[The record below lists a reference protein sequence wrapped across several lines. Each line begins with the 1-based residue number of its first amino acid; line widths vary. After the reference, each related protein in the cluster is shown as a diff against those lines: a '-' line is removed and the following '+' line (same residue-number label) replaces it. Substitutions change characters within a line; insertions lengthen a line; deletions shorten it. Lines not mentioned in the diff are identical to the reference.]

1 MIMIMNM
8 TITIMNTSTNMKISL
23 IRAAMGSLL
32 LGGFLHSSFA
42 QNTEQDSAQD
52 FVQDLGSSV
61 VQAESPTHA
70 ILDDLRED
78 DDLKGDKLEREIS
91 TTIAET
97 IKNEPDVAIRS
108 MGPAAARPVIKG
120 LSGSHV
126 ELTEDGAFCGD
137 MSATSPDHA
146 VASEV
151 LTAHRLRVLRDPHIL
166 AHSFSAAGGVV
177 QVERR
182 DIPFDD
188 SIFHGYVSWFGETEQ
203 PGYATA
209 IGATSSIMGF
219 SLKGELSG
227 RNMRDMETPDGTL
240 KNTEIKNNSGAM
252 GAAYS
257 LGRFKLGASYR
268 WFDSDYGIPGGFI
281 GGHPNGVDID
291 LWKRDLTLRGL
302 YVPAN
307 DARDTLDVT
316 LRVNR
321 YHHKEFEGK
330 KGAVGAEFAV
340 NQENL
345 RLEKLLASLG
355 PLFGIRLGAELDSR
369 SVKMGGYV
377 FTPPTQSYAGSA
389 FAVASTSGWRGL
401 EITVAARLGGAIFR
415 PHESVV
421 ADKGTI
427 ENRNFALWAFDVEF
441 SQRVG
446 VGKFLTLDV
455 FRTTRAPTIEELY
468 NQGPHLA
475 AYTYERGNHKL
486 DAESGY
492 GSELEYRSYGD
503 LFTWRATAYATYFL
517 NYLAPRA
524 TGDTNW
530 SQLLPIYQVSGDEAF
545 LFGGSASVETV
556 AERGIHATASAS
568 YVRGIYRNGN
578 DSKNKWSDMS
588 QIPPLK
594 FHGELAYLWEHVRTG
609 AHTDMALAQHK
620 VDKYEE
626 RTPGYITFGAS
637 LEFRWELELAHYSL
651 VLRGD
656 NLLDADVRNHLSR
669 LKSVMP
675 EKGRNFSALAK
686 IEW

>member
-1 MIMIMNM
+1 MMMTMIMTT
-8 TITIMNTSTNMKISL
+8 TITSTNMKISL
-23 IRAAMGSLL
+23 FRAAMGSLL
-32 LGGFLHSSFA
+32 LGGFLHFSFA
-42 QNTEQDSAQD
+42 QE

-61 VQAESPTHA
+61 VQAEKPSQA
-70 ILDDLRED
+70 ILEGLRED
-78 DDLKGDKLEREIS
+78 DDLKDKKLYRAIS

-108 MGPAAARPVIKG
+108 MGPTAARPVIKG

-151 LTAHRLRVLRDPHIL
+151 LTAHRLRVLRGPHIL
-166 AHSFSAAGGVV
+166 LHSFSAAGGVV
-177 QVERR
+177 QVERN
-182 DIPFDD
+182 DIPFGD
-188 SIFHGYVSWFGETEQ
+188 SLFHGYVTEYSESAQ

-209 IGATSSIMGF
+209 VGANASVKGL
-219 SLKGELSG
+219 SLKGELLA
-227 RNMRDMETPDGTL
+227 RRMDDMKTPDGTL
-240 KNTEIKNNSGAM
+240 KNTDIENGSGAV
-252 GAAYS
+252 GASYA
-257 LGRFKLGASYR
+257 LGRFRFGTSYR
-268 WFDSDYGIPGGFI
+268 WFNSDYGIPGGFI
-281 GGHPNGVDID
+281 GGHPNGVDIEM
-291 LWKRDLTLRGL
+291 WKRDLTLRGIYL
-302 YVPAN
+302 PAN
-307 DARDTLDVT
+307 DVRDTLDVT
-316 LRVNR
+316 LRINR

-355 PLFGIRLGAELDSR
+355 PLFGIRLGAELER
-369 SVKMGGYV
+369 RWIEMGGYV
-377 FTPPTQSYAGSA
+377 FTPPTRSYAGSA
-389 FAVASTSGWRGL
+389 FAVASMSGWRGL

-421 ADKGTI
+421 ADKDAI
-427 ENRNFALWAFDVEF
+427 EDRNFALWAFDAEF

-446 VGKFLTLDV
+446 VGKFLTLNL

-492 GSELEYRSYGD
+492 GTELEYRSYGD
-503 LFTWRATAYATYFL
+503 LFTWRATAHATYFL

-530 SQLLPIYQVSGDEAF
+530 SQLLPIYQVQGDKA
-545 LFGGSASVETV
+545 LLYGASTSIETA
-556 AERGIHATASAS
+556 AEQGFRAATSAS
-568 YVRGIYRNGN
+568 YVRGMYR
-578 DSKNKWSDMS
+578 STHWSDMP
-588 QIPPLK
+588 QIPPFK

-626 RTPGYITFGAS
+626 RTPGYITFGLS
-637 LEFRWELELAHYSL
+637 TEIRWELALARYSL
-651 VLRGD
+651 VFRAD
-656 NLLDADVRNHLSR
+656 NLFDADIRNHLSR

>member
-1 MIMIMNM
+1 
-8 TITIMNTSTNMKISL
+8 MKISL
-23 IRAAMGSLL
+23 FRAAMGSLL
-32 LGGFLHSSFA
+32 LGGFLHFSFA
-42 QNTEQDSAQD
+42 QE

-61 VQAESPTHA
+61 VQAEKPSQA
-70 ILDDLRED
+70 ILEGLRED
-78 DDLKGDKLEREIS
+78 DDLKDKKLHRAIS

-151 LTAHRLRVLRDPHIL
+151 LTAHRLRVLRGPHIL
-166 AHSFSAAGGVV
+166 LHSFSAAGGVV
-177 QVERR
+177 QVERN
-182 DIPFDD
+182 DIPFGD
-188 SIFHGYVSWFGETEQ
+188 SLFHGYITDYIESAQ

-209 IGATSSIMGF
+209 VGANTSVMGL
-219 SLKGELSG
+219 SLKGELSARRMG
-227 RNMRDMETPDGTL
+227 DMETPNGTL
-240 KNTEIKNNSGAM
+240 KNTDIENGSGAV
-252 GAAYS
+252 GASYA
-257 LGRFKLGASYR
+257 LGRFRFGTSYR
-268 WFDSDYGIPGGFI
+268 WFNSDYGIPGGFI
-281 GGHPNGVDID
+281 GGHPNGVDIEM
-291 LWKRDLTLRGL
+291 WKRDLTLRGL
-302 YVPAN
+302 YLPAS
-307 DARDTLDVT
+307 ASSDTLDIT
-316 LRVNR
+316 LRINQ
-321 YHHKEFEGK
+321 YHHKEFEG

-345 RLEKLLASLG
+345 RLEKFIANLG
-355 PLFGIRLGAELDSR
+355 PLFGLRIGTEAEMR

-377 FTPPTQSYAGSA
+377 FTPPTQSYAASV
-389 FAVASTSGWRGL
+389 FAMASTDGWHGL
-401 EITVAARLGGAIFR
+401 EISLSARLGGSHFT
-415 PHESVV
+415 PSESVV
-421 ADKGTI
+421 ADKNSI
-427 ENRNFALWAFDVEF
+427 EDRDFALWAFDMEF

-503 LFTWRATAYATYFL
+503 LFTWRAAAHATYFL

-530 SQLLPIYQVSGDEAF
+530 SQLLPIYEVRGDEA
-545 LFGGSASVETV
+545 LLYGASASVETA
-556 AERGIHATASAS
+556 AEQGFRTAASAS
-568 YVRGIYRNGN
+568 YVRGQYRNGN
-578 DSKNKWSDMS
+578 DAKNKWSDMP

-594 FHGELAYLWEHVRTG
+594 FHGEFAYLWEHVRPSIY
-609 AHTDMALAQHK
+609 TDFALAQHK
-620 VDKYEE
+620 VDRYEE
-626 RTPGYITFGAS
+626 RTPGYITFGAL
-637 LEFRWELELAHYSL
+637 LEFRWSLALARYSL
-651 VLRGD
+651 VLRAD
-656 NLLDADVRNHLSR
+656 NLFDADVRNHLSR

>member
-1 MIMIMNM
+1 
-8 TITIMNTSTNMKISL
+8 MKISL
-23 IRAAMGSLL
+23 FRAAMGSLL
-32 LGGFLHSSFA
+32 LGGFLHFSFA
-42 QNTEQDSAQD
+42 QE

-61 VQAESPTHA
+61 IQAEKPSQA
-70 ILDDLRED
+70 ILEGLRED
-78 DDLKGDKLEREIS
+78 DDLKDEKLYRAIS

-151 LTAHRLRVLRDPHIL
+151 LTAHRLRVSRGPHIL
-166 AHSFSAAGGVV
+166 LHSFSAAGGVV
-177 QVERR
+177 QVERN
-182 DIPFDD
+182 DIPFGD
-188 SIFHGYVSWFGETEQ
+188 SLFHGYVTGYSESAQ

-209 IGATSSIMGF
+209 VGANTSVTGL
-219 SLKGELSG
+219 SLKGELSTRRMG
-227 RNMRDMETPDGTL
+227 DMKTPNGTL
-240 KNTEIKNNSGAM
+240 KNTDIENGSGAV
-252 GAAYS
+252 GAAYT
-257 LGRFKLGASYR
+257 LGRFRFGTSYR
-268 WFDSDYGIPGGFI
+268 WFNSDYGIPGGFI
-281 GGHPNGVDID
+281 GGHPNGVDIEM
-291 LWKRDLTLRGL
+291 WKRDLTLRGL
-302 YVPAN
+302 YLPAS
-307 DARDTLDVT
+307 ASSDTLDIT
-316 LRVNR
+316 LRINQ
-321 YHHKEFEGK
+321 YHHKEFEG

-345 RLEKLLASLG
+345 RLEKFIANLG
-355 PLFGIRLGAELDSR
+355 PLFGLRIGTEAEMR

-377 FTPPTQSYAGSA
+377 FTPPTQSYAASV
-389 FAVASTSGWRGL
+389 FAMASTDGWHGL
-401 EITVAARLGGAIFR
+401 EISLSARLGGAIFK
-415 PHESVV
+415 PSESVV
-421 ADKGTI
+421 ADKNSI
-427 ENRNFALWAFDVEF
+427 EDRSFALWAFDVEL
-441 SQRVG
+441 SQRIG
-446 VGKFLTLDV
+446 IGKFLTLNL

-503 LFTWRATAYATYFL
+503 LFTWRTTAHATYFL

-530 SQLLPIYQVSGDEAF
+530 SQLLPIYQVQGDKA
-545 LFGGSASVETV
+545 LLYGASASIETAAKKGFRAV
-556 AERGIHATASAS
+556 TSAS
-568 YVRGIYRNGN
+568 YVRGVYR
-578 DSKNKWSDMS
+578 DSHWSDMP

-609 AHTDMALAQHK
+609 THTDITLAQHK

-626 RTPGYITFGAS
+626 RTPGYITFGF
-637 LEFRWELELAHYSL
+637 LTEIHWNLELAHYSL
-651 VLRGD
+651 VFRAD

>member
-1 MIMIMNM
+1 M
-8 TITIMNTSTNMKISL
+8 
-23 IRAAMGSLL
+23 
-32 LGGFLHSSFA
+32 
-42 QNTEQDSAQD
+42 QTE
-52 FVQDLGSSV
+52 G
-61 VQAESPTHA
+61 PTHA
-70 ILDDLRED
+70 ILDGLRED
-78 DDLKGDKLEREIS
+78 DDLKKDALERKLS

-126 ELTEDGAFCGD
+126 EITEDGAFCGD

-151 LTAHRLRVLRDPHIL
+151 LTAHRLRVLRGPHIL

-188 SIFHGYVSWFGETEQ
+188 TLFHGYVAGYSESAQ
-203 PGYATA
+203 SGYATA
-209 IGATSSIMGF
+209 VGANASVAGV

-227 RNMRDMETPDGTL
+227 RRMGDMETPDGTL
-240 KNTEIKNNSGAM
+240 KNTDIENGSGAV
-252 GAAYS
+252 GAAYA
-257 LGRFKLGASYR
+257 LGRFRFGASYR
-268 WFDSDYGIPGGFI
+268 WFNSDYGIPGGFI
-281 GGHPNGVDID
+281 GGHPNGVDIEM
-291 LWKRDLTLRGL
+291 WKRDLTLRGL
-302 YVPAN
+302 YLPAN
-307 DARDTLDVT
+307 SSIDTLSLT
-316 LRVNR
+316 FRSNQ
-321 YHHKEFEGK
+321 YHHKEYEGS
-330 KGAVGAEFAV
+330 AVGAEFAV
-340 NQENL
+340 NQRIL
-345 RLEKLLASLG
+345 LIEKTMANLG
-355 PLFGIRLGAELDSR
+355 PLFGLKLGAELETR
-369 SVKMGGYV
+369 WIEMGGYV
-377 FTPPTQSYAGSA
+377 FTPPTQSYGAA
-389 FAVASTSGWRGL
+389 TFASVTTSGWRGL
-401 EITVAARLGGAIFR
+401 EITAAARMGGAFFR

-421 ADKGTI
+421 ADMEAI
-427 ENRNFALWAFDVEF
+427 EDRNFALWAFDVEF

-492 GSELEYRSYGD
+492 GGELEYRAYGEY
-503 LFTWRATAYATYFL
+503 LNVRTSAYGTWFQ
-517 NYLAPRA
+517 NHLAPRA

-530 SQLLPIYQVSGDEAF
+530 SQLLPIYEVRGDEA
-545 LFGGSASVETV
+545 LLYGASASVETV
-556 AERGIHATASAS
+556 AEQGFRAATSAS
-568 YVRGIYRNGN
+568 YVRGMYRNTH
-578 DSKNKWSDMS
+578 WSDMP
-588 QIPPLK
+588 QIPPFK
-594 FHGELAYLWEHVRTG
+594 FHGELGYLWEHVRTG
-609 AHTDMALAQHK
+609 AHTDFALAQHK

-637 LEFRWELELAHYSL
+637 LEFYWELALAHYSL
-651 VLRGD
+651 VFRTD
-656 NLLDADVRNHLSR
+656 NIFDADVRNHLSR

>member
-1 MIMIMNM
+1 MMTMIMTT
-8 TITIMNTSTNMKISL
+8 TITSTNMKISL
-23 IRAAMGSLL
+23 FRAAMGSLL
-32 LGGFLHSSFA
+32 LGGFLHFSFA
-42 QNTEQDSAQD
+42 QE

-61 VQAESPTHA
+61 IQAEKPSQA
-70 ILDDLRED
+70 MLEGLRED
-78 DDLKGDKLEREIS
+78 DDLKDEKLYRAIS

-151 LTAHRLRVLRDPHIL
+151 LTAHRLRVLQGPHIL
-166 AHSFSAAGGVV
+166 LHSFSAAGGVV
-177 QVERR
+177 QVERN
-182 DIPFDD
+182 DIPFGD
-188 SIFHGYVSWFGETEQ
+188 SLFHGYVTGYSERAQ

-209 IGATSSIMGF
+209 VGVNTQVAGA
-219 SLKGELSG
+219 SLKGELSARRMG
-227 RNMRDMETPDGTL
+227 DMETPDGAL
-240 KNTEIKNNSGAM
+240 KNTDIENGSGAV
-252 GAAYS
+252 GAAYA
-257 LGRFKLGASYR
+257 LGRFRFGASYR
-268 WFDSDYGIPGGFI
+268 WFNSDYGIPGGFI
-281 GGHPNGVDID
+281 GGHPNGVDIE
-291 LWKRDLTLRGL
+291 LWKRDLTLRGIYL
-302 YVPAN
+302 PAN
-307 DARDTLDVT
+307 DVRDTLDVV
-316 LRVNR
+316 LRINR

-355 PLFGIRLGAELDSR
+355 PLFGIRLGAELER
-369 SVKMGGYV
+369 RWIEMGGYV
-377 FTPPTQSYAGSA
+377 FTPPTRSYAGSA
-389 FAVASTSGWRGL
+389 FAVASMSGWRGL

-421 ADKGTI
+421 ADKDAI
-427 ENRNFALWAFDVEF
+427 EDRNFALWAFDAEF

-446 VGKFLTLDV
+446 VGKFLTLDL

-503 LFTWRATAYATYFL
+503 LFTWRATAHATYFL

-530 SQLLPIYQVSGDEAF
+530 SQLLPLYQVSGDEAF
-545 LFGGSASVETV
+545 LFGGSASVETI

-568 YVRGIYRNGN
+568 YVRGMYRNAN
-578 DSKNKWSDMS
+578 SSSRSESKNKWSDMP

-609 AHTDMALAQHK
+609 AHIDMALAQHK

-626 RTPGYITFGAS
+626 RTPGYITFGLSA
-637 LEFRWELELAHYSL
+637 EIRWELALARYSL
-651 VLRGD
+651 VFRAD
-656 NLLDADVRNHLSR
+656 NLFDADIRNHLSR

>member
-1 MIMIMNM
+1 
-8 TITIMNTSTNMKISL
+8 MKISL

-42 QNTEQDSAQD
+42 QNTEQNSAQD

-61 VQAESPTHA
+61 VQAESPAHA
-70 ILDDLRED
+70 ILEGLRED
-78 DDLKGDKLEREIS
+78 DDLKGDKLERAIS

-151 LTAHRLRVLRDPHIL
+151 LTAHRLRVLRGPHIL
-166 AHSFSAAGGVV
+166 AHSFSAAGGVI
-177 QVERR
+177 QVERK

-188 SIFHGYVSWFGETEQ
+188 SFSDGAPFHGYVTGYSESAQ

-209 IGATSSIMGF
+209 VGVNTQIAGA
-219 SLKGELSG
+219 SLKGELSARHMG
-227 RNMRDMETPDGTL
+227 DMETPDGTL
-240 KNTEIKNNSGAM
+240 ENTNIQNGSGAV
-252 GAAYS
+252 GAAYA
-257 LGRFKLGASYR
+257 LGRFRFGASYR
-268 WFDSDYGIPGGFI
+268 WFNSDYGIPGGFI
-281 GGHPNGVDID
+281 GGHPNGVDIE

-307 DARDTLDVT
+307 DTRDTLDVT
-316 LRVNR
+316 LRINR

-355 PLFGIRLGAELDSR
+355 PLFGIRLGAELER
-369 SVKMGGYV
+369 RWIEMGGYV
-377 FTPPTQSYAGSA
+377 FTPPTQSYAASA

-401 EITVAARLGGAIFR
+401 EITAAARMGGAFFR

-421 ADKGTI
+421 ADKEAI
-427 ENRNFALWAFDVEF
+427 EDRNFALWAFDVEF

-492 GSELEYRSYGD
+492 GGELEYRTYGEY
-503 LFTWRATAYATYFL
+503 LNVRASAYGTWFQ
-517 NYLAPRA
+517 NHLAPRA

-530 SQLLPIYQVSGDEAF
+530 SQLLPIYKVRGDEA
-545 LFGGSASVETV
+545 LLYGASASVETA
-556 AERGIHATASAS
+556 AEQGFRAATSAS
-568 YVRGIYRNGN
+568 YVRGFYRNTH
-578 DSKNKWSDMS
+578 WSDMP
-588 QIPPLK
+588 QIPPFK
-594 FHGELAYLWEHVRTG
+594 FHGELGYLWEHIRTG
-609 AHTDMALAQHK
+609 AHTDFALAQHK

-626 RTPGYITFGAS
+626 RTPGYITFGLS
-637 LEFRWELELAHYSL
+637 LEFRWELALARYTL
-651 VLRGD
+651 VFRAD
-656 NLLDADVRNHLSR
+656 NIFDADVRNHLSR

>member
-1 MIMIMNM
+1 
-8 TITIMNTSTNMKISL
+8 
-23 IRAAMGSLL
+23 MGSLL

-42 QNTEQDSAQD
+42 QIAGPDSAQD

-61 VQAESPTHA
+61 VQAESPAHA
-70 ILDDLRED
+70 ILEGLRED
-78 DDLKGDKLEREIS
+78 DDLKGDKLERAIS

-151 LTAHRLRVLRDPHIL
+151 LTAHRLRVLRGPHIL

-177 QVERR
+177 QVERN
-182 DIPFDD
+182 DIPFGDTL
-188 SIFHGYVSWFGETEQ
+188 FHGYVTGYSESAQ
-203 PGYATA
+203 SGYATA
-209 IGATSSIMGF
+209 VGVNTQVTGA
-219 SLKGELSG
+219 SLKGELSARRMG
-227 RNMRDMETPDGTL
+227 DMETPDGTL
-240 KNTEIKNNSGAM
+240 KNTDIENGSGAV
-252 GAAYS
+252 GAAHA
-257 LGRFKLGASYR
+257 LGRFRFGASYR
-268 WFDSDYGIPGGFI
+268 WFNSDYGIPGGFI
-281 GGHPNGVDID
+281 GGHPNGVDIEM
-291 LWKRDLTLRGL
+291 WKRDLTLRGL

-316 LRVNR
+316 LRINR

-355 PLFGIRLGAELDSR
+355 PLFGIRLGTELER
-369 SVKMGGYV
+369 RWIEMGGYV

-389 FAVASTSGWRGL
+389 FAVASASGWRGL
-401 EITVAARLGGAIFR
+401 EITVALRLGGAIFR

-427 ENRNFALWAFDVEF
+427 EDRNFALWAFDVEF

-446 VGKFLTLDV
+446 VGKFLTLDL

-503 LFTWRATAYATYFL
+503 LFNWRAAAHATYFL

-545 LFGGSASVETV
+545 LFGGSVSVETA

-568 YVRGIYRNGN
+568 YVRGMYRNGN
-578 DSKNKWSDMS
+578 DAKNKWSDMP

-594 FHGELAYLWEHVRTG
+594 FHGEFAYLWEHVRPSIY
-609 AHTDMALAQHK
+609 TDFALAQHK

-626 RTPGYITFGAS
+626 RTPGYITFGLSA
-637 LEFRWELELAHYSL
+637 EIRWELALAHYSL
-651 VLRGD
+651 VFRAD

>member
-1 MIMIMNM
+1 
-8 TITIMNTSTNMKISL
+8 MKISL
-23 IRAAMGSLL
+23 IRAARGSLL
-32 LGGFLHSSFA
+32 LGGFLHLSFA
-42 QNTEQDSAQD
+42 QE
-52 FVQDLGSSV
+52 FVQDLGSSTIEAEQSK
-61 VQAESPTHA
+61 QALLEG
-70 ILDDLRED
+70 LRED
-78 DDLKGDKLEREIS
+78 DDLKDEKLYRTLS

-120 LSGSHV
+120 LSGNHV
-126 ELTEDGAFCGD
+126 EVTEDGSFSGD

-151 LTAHRLRVLRDPHIL
+151 LTAHRLRVLRGPHIL

-182 DIPFDD
+182 DIPFGDTL
-188 SIFHGYVSWFGETEQ
+188 FHGYVTGYSESAQ

-209 IGATSSIMGF
+209 VGVSTQVAGA

-227 RNMRDMETPDGTL
+227 RRMGDMETPDGTL
-240 KNTEIKNNSGAM
+240 KNTDIENGSGAV
-252 GAAYS
+252 GAAYA
-257 LGRFKLGASYR
+257 LGRFRFGASYR

-291 LWKRDLTLRGL
+291 LWKRDLTLRGMYL
-302 YVPAN
+302 PMN
-307 DARDTLDVT
+307 NSIDTLDVT
-316 LRVNR
+316 IRINQ

-355 PLFGIRLGAELDSR
+355 PLFGIRLGAELDCR
-369 SVKMGGYV
+369 RIKMGGYV

-427 ENRNFALWAFDVEF
+427 ENRNFGLWAFDAEF

-503 LFTWRATAYATYFL
+503 IFTWRATAHATYFL

-568 YVRGIYRNGN
+568 YVRGIYRNAN
-578 DSKNKWSDMS
+578 SSSRSDSKNTWSDMP

-594 FHGELAYLWEHVRTG
+594 FHGELAYLWEHIRPSIY
-609 AHTDMALAQHK
+609 TDFALAQHK
-620 VDKYEE
+620 VDRYEE
-626 RTPGYITFGAS
+626 RTPGYITFGLS
-637 LEFRWELELAHYSL
+637 TEIHWELALARYSL
-651 VLRGD
+651 VFRAD
-656 NLLDADVRNHLSR
+656 NLFDTDVRNHLSR

>member
-1 MIMIMNM
+1 MNIIMTTTMMIMTT
-8 TITIMNTSTNMKISL
+8 TITSTNMKISL

-42 QNTEQDSAQD
+42 QIIEQDSAQD

-61 VQAESPTHA
+61 VQTEGPTHA
-70 ILDDLRED
+70 ILDGLRED
-78 DDLKGDKLEREIS
+78 DDLKKDALERKLS

-126 ELTEDGAFCGD
+126 EITEDGAFCGD

-151 LTAHRLRVLRDPHIL
+151 LTAHRLRVLRGPHIL

-188 SIFHGYVSWFGETEQ
+188 TLFHGYVAGYSESAQ
-203 PGYATA
+203 SGYATA
-209 IGATSSIMGF
+209 VGANASVAGV

-227 RNMRDMETPDGTL
+227 RRMGDMETPDGTL
-240 KNTEIKNNSGAM
+240 KNTDIENGSGAV
-252 GAAYS
+252 GAAYA
-257 LGRFKLGASYR
+257 LGRFRFGASYR
-268 WFDSDYGIPGGFI
+268 WFNSDYGIPGGFI
-281 GGHPNGVDID
+281 GGHPNGVDIEM
-291 LWKRDLTLRGL
+291 WKRDLTLRGL
-302 YVPAN
+302 YLPAN
-307 DARDTLDVT
+307 SSIDTLSLT
-316 LRVNR
+316 FRSNQ
-321 YHHKEFEGK
+321 YHHKEYEGS
-330 KGAVGAEFAV
+330 AVGAEFAV
-340 NQENL
+340 NQRIL
-345 RLEKLLASLG
+345 LIEKTMANLG
-355 PLFGIRLGAELDSR
+355 PLFGLKLGAELETR
-369 SVKMGGYV
+369 WIEMGGYV
-377 FTPPTQSYAGSA
+377 FTPPTQSYGAA
-389 FAVASTSGWRGL
+389 TFASVTTSGWRGL
-401 EITVAARLGGAIFR
+401 EITAAARMGGAFFR

-421 ADKGTI
+421 ADMEAI
-427 ENRNFALWAFDVEF
+427 EDRNFALWAFDVEF

-492 GSELEYRSYGD
+492 GGELEYRAYGEY
-503 LFTWRATAYATYFL
+503 LNVRTSAYGTWFQ
-517 NYLAPRA
+517 NHLAPRA

-530 SQLLPIYQVSGDEAF
+530 SQLLPIYEVRGDEA
-545 LFGGSASVETV
+545 LLYGASASVETV
-556 AERGIHATASAS
+556 AEQGFRAATSAS
-568 YVRGIYRNGN
+568 YVRGMYRNTH
-578 DSKNKWSDMS
+578 WSDMP
-588 QIPPLK
+588 QIPPFK
-594 FHGELAYLWEHVRTG
+594 FHGELGYLWEHVRTG
-609 AHTDMALAQHK
+609 AHTDFALAQHK

-637 LEFRWELELAHYSL
+637 LEFYWELALAHYSL
-651 VLRGD
+651 VFRTD
-656 NLLDADVRNHLSR
+656 NIFDADVRNHLSR

>member
-1 MIMIMNM
+1 
-8 TITIMNTSTNMKISL
+8 MKISL
-23 IRAAMGSLL
+23 FRAAMGSLL
-32 LGGFLHSSFA
+32 LGGFFHFSFA
-42 QNTEQDSAQD
+42 QE

-61 VQAESPTHA
+61 VQAEKPSQA
-70 ILDDLRED
+70 ILEGLRED
-78 DDLKGDKLEREIS
+78 DDLKDKKLHRAIS

-151 LTAHRLRVLRDPHIL
+151 LTAHRLRVLRGPHIL
-166 AHSFSAAGGVV
+166 LHSFSAAGGVV
-177 QVERR
+177 QVERN
-182 DIPFDD
+182 DIPFGD
-188 SIFHGYVSWFGETEQ
+188 SLFHGYITDYIESAQ

-209 IGATSSIMGF
+209 VGANTSVMGL
-219 SLKGELSG
+219 SLKGELSARRMG
-227 RNMRDMETPDGTL
+227 DMETPDGTL
-240 KNTEIKNNSGAM
+240 KNTDIENGSGAV
-252 GAAYS
+252 GAFYA
-257 LGRFKLGASYR
+257 LGRFRFGTSYR
-268 WFDSDYGIPGGFI
+268 WFNSDYGIPGGFI
-281 GGHPNGVDID
+281 GGHPNGVDIEM
-291 LWKRDLTLRGL
+291 WKRDLTLRGL
-302 YVPAN
+302 YLPAS
-307 DARDTLDVT
+307 ASSDTLDIT
-316 LRVNR
+316 LRINQ
-321 YHHKEFEGK
+321 YHHKEFEG

-345 RLEKLLASLG
+345 RLEKFIANLG
-355 PLFGIRLGAELDSR
+355 PLFGLRIGTEAEIR

-377 FTPPTQSYAGSA
+377 FTPPTQSYAASV
-389 FAVASTSGWRGL
+389 FAMASTDGWHSL
-401 EITVAARLGGAIFR
+401 EISLSARLGGSHFT
-415 PHESVV
+415 PSESVV
-421 ADKGTI
+421 ADKNSI
-427 ENRNFALWAFDVEF
+427 EDRTFALWAFDVEL
-441 SQRVG
+441 SQRIG
-446 VGKFLTLDV
+446 IGKFLTLNL

-492 GSELEYRSYGD
+492 GTELEYRSYGD
-503 LFTWRATAYATYFL
+503 LFTWRATAHATYFL

-530 SQLLPIYQVSGDEAF
+530 SQLLPIYQVQGDKA
-545 LFGGSASVETV
+545 LLYGASASIETA
-556 AERGIHATASAS
+556 AEQGFRAVTSAS
-568 YVRGIYRNGN
+568 YVRGVYR
-578 DSKNKWSDMS
+578 DSHWSDMP
-588 QIPPLK
+588 QIPPFK

-620 VDKYEE
+620 VDRYEE
-626 RTPGYITFGAS
+626 RTPGYITFGFLTEIHWN
-637 LEFRWELELAHYSL
+637 LEFARYTL
-651 VLRGD
+651 VFRAD
-656 NLLDADVRNHLSR
+656 NIFDADVRNHLSR

>member
-1 MIMIMNM
+1 
-8 TITIMNTSTNMKISL
+8 MKISL
-23 IRAAMGSLL
+23 IRAARGSLL
-32 LGGFLHSSFA
+32 LGGFLHFSFA
-42 QNTEQDSAQD
+42 QIAGPDSVQD

-61 VQAESPTHA
+61 VQAEGPTQA
-70 ILDDLRED
+70 ILDGLRED
-78 DDLKGDKLEREIS
+78 NDLKDEKLYRTIS

-151 LTAHRLRVLRDPHIL
+151 LTAHRLLVLRGPHIL

-177 QVERR
+177 QVERN
-182 DIPFDD
+182 DIPFGDTL
-188 SIFHGYVSWFGETEQ
+188 FHGYVTGYSESAQ

-209 IGATSSIMGF
+209 VGVSTQVAGAT
-219 SLKGELSG
+219 LKGELSG
-227 RNMRDMETPDGTL
+227 RRMGDMETPDGAL
-240 KNTEIKNNSGAM
+240 KNTDIQNRSGAV
-252 GAAYS
+252 GAAYA
-257 LGRFKLGASYR
+257 LGRFRFGASYR

-302 YVPAN
+302 YLPAN

-355 PLFGIRLGAELDSR
+355 PLFGIRLGAELER
-369 SVKMGGYV
+369 RWIEMGGYV

-427 ENRNFALWAFDVEF
+427 ENRHFALWAFDAEF

-475 AYTYERGNHKL
+475 AYTYERGYHKL

-492 GSELEYRSYGD
+492 GSELEYRSYDD
-503 LFTWRATAYATYFL
+503 LFTWRATAHATYFL

-568 YVRGIYRNGN
+568 YVRGMYR
-578 DSKNKWSDMS
+578 STHWSDMS

-626 RTPGYITFGAS
+626 RTPGYITFGVS
-637 LEFRWELELAHYSL
+637 LEFRWELALAHYSL
-651 VLRGD
+651 VFRGD

>member
-1 MIMIMNM
+1 MITTTN
-8 TITIMNTSTNMKISL
+8 TTIMNMKISL

-42 QNTEQDSAQD
+42 QNTEQNSAQD

-61 VQAESPTHA
+61 VQAEGPTHA
-70 ILDDLRED
+70 ILDGLRED
-78 DDLKGDKLEREIS
+78 DDLKGDRLEREIS

-151 LTAHRLRVLRDPHIL
+151 LTAHRLRILRGPHIL

-177 QVERR
+177 QVERN
-182 DIPFDD
+182 DIPFGDTL
-188 SIFHGYVSWFGETEQ
+188 FHGYVTGYSESAQ
-203 PGYATA
+203 SGYATA
-209 IGATSSIMGF
+209 VGVNTQVTGV

-227 RNMRDMETPDGTL
+227 RRMGDMETPDGTL
-240 KNTEIKNNSGAM
+240 KNTDIENGGGAV
-252 GAAYS
+252 GAAYA
-257 LGRFKLGASYR
+257 LGRFRFGASYR
-268 WFDSDYGIPGGFI
+268 WFNSDYGIPGGFI
-281 GGHPNGVDID
+281 GGHPNGVDIEM
-291 LWKRDLTLRGL
+291 WKRDLTLRGL
-302 YVPAN
+302 CVPAN

-316 LRVNR
+316 LRINR

-355 PLFGIRLGAELDSR
+355 PLFGIHLGTELER
-369 SVKMGGYV
+369 RWIEMGGYV
-377 FTPPTQSYAGSA
+377 FTPPTQSYAASA

-401 EITVAARLGGAIFR
+401 EITFAARLGGAFFR

-421 ADKGTI
+421 ADKEAI
-427 ENRNFALWAFDVEF
+427 EDRNFGLWAFDVEF

-446 VGKFLTLDV
+446 VGKFLTLDL

-475 AYTYERGNHKL
+475 AYTYERGYHKL

-503 LFTWRATAYATYFL
+503 LFNWRAAAHATYFL

-545 LFGGSASVETV
+545 LFGGSASVETA
-556 AERGIHATASAS
+556 AEQGFRTAASAS
-568 YVRGIYRNGN
+568 YVRGQYRNGN
-578 DSKNKWSDMS
+578 DAKNKWSDMP

-594 FHGELAYLWEHVRTG
+594 FHGEFAYLWEHVRPSIY
-609 AHTDMALAQHK
+609 TDFALAQHK

-626 RTPGYITFGAS
+626 RTPGYITFGTL
-637 LEFRWELELAHYSL
+637 LEFRWTLVLAHYSL
-651 VLRGD
+651 VFRGD

>member
-1 MIMIMNM
+1 
-8 TITIMNTSTNMKISL
+8 
-23 IRAAMGSLL
+23 MGSLL
-32 LGGFLHSSFA
+32 LGGLLHSSFA
-42 QNTEQDSAQD
+42 QNTEQNSAQD

-61 VQAESPTHA
+61 VQAEGPTHA
-70 ILDDLRED
+70 ILDGLRED
-78 DDLKGDKLEREIS
+78 DDLKGDRLEREIS

-151 LTAHRLRVLRDPHIL
+151 LTAHRLRILRGPHIL

-177 QVERR
+177 QVERN
-182 DIPFDD
+182 DIPFGDTL
-188 SIFHGYVSWFGETEQ
+188 FHGYVTGYSESAQ

-209 IGATSSIMGF
+209 VGANASVAGV

-227 RNMRDMETPDGTL
+227 RRMGDMETPDGTL
-240 KNTEIKNNSGAM
+240 KNTDIENGSGAV
-252 GAAYS
+252 GAAYA
-257 LGRFKLGASYR
+257 LGRFRFGASYR

-281 GGHPNGVDID
+281 GGHPNGVDIEM
-291 LWKRDLTLRGL
+291 WKRDLTLRGL

-316 LRVNR
+316 LRINR

-355 PLFGIRLGAELDSR
+355 PLFGIHLGTELER
-369 SVKMGGYV
+369 RWIEMGGYV
-377 FTPPTQSYAGSA
+377 FTPPTQSYAASA

-401 EITVAARLGGAIFR
+401 EITFAARLGGAFFR

-421 ADKGTI
+421 ADKEAI
-427 ENRNFALWAFDVEF
+427 EDRNFGLWAFDVEF

-446 VGKFLTLDV
+446 VGKFLTLDL

-475 AYTYERGNHKL
+475 AYTYERGYHKL

-492 GSELEYRSYGD
+492 GSELEYRAYGD
-503 LFTWRATAYATYFL
+503 LFNWRAAAHATYFL

-545 LFGGSASVETV
+545 LFGGSASVETA
-556 AERGIHATASAS
+556 AEQGFRTAASAS
-568 YVRGIYRNGN
+568 YVRGQYRNGN
-578 DSKNKWSDMS
+578 DAKNKWSDMP

-594 FHGELAYLWEHVRTG
+594 FHGEFAYLWEHVRTG
-609 AHTDMALAQHK
+609 MHTDFALPQHK

-626 RTPGYITFGAS
+626 RTPGYITFGTL
-637 LEFRWELELAHYSL
+637 LEFRWTLALAHYSL
-651 VLRGD
+651 VFRAD

-675 EKGRNFSALAK
+675 EKSRNFSALAK

>member
-1 MIMIMNM
+1 
-8 TITIMNTSTNMKISL
+8 MKISL
-23 IRAAMGSLL
+23 IRAAGGSLL
-32 LGGFLHSSFA
+32 LGGFLHFSFA
-42 QNTEQDSAQD
+42 QNTEQNSAQD

-61 VQAESPTHA
+61 VQAEGPTHA
-70 ILDDLRED
+70 ILDGLRED
-78 DDLKGDKLEREIS
+78 DDLKGDRLEREIS

-126 ELTEDGAFCGD
+126 ELKEDGAFCGD

-151 LTAHRLRVLRDPHIL
+151 LTAHRLRVLRGPNIL
-166 AHSFSAAGGVV
+166 LHSFSAAGGVV
-177 QVERR
+177 QVERK
-182 DIPFDD
+182 DIPFGD
-188 SIFHGYVSWFGETEQ
+188 SLFHGYIADYAESAQ

-209 IGATSSIMGF
+209 VGANTSVVGV

-227 RNMRDMETPDGTL
+227 HRIGDMETPDGTL
-240 KNTEIKNNSGAM
+240 KNTDIENGSGAV
-252 GAAYS
+252 GAAYA
-257 LGRFKLGASYR
+257 LGRFRFGASYR
-268 WFDSDYGIPGGFI
+268 WFNSDYGIPGGFI
-281 GGHPNGVDID
+281 GGHPNGVDIEM
-291 LWKRDLTLRGL
+291 WKRDLTLRGL
-302 YVPAN
+302 YLPAN
-307 DARDTLDVT
+307 DVRDTLDVT
-316 LRVNR
+316 LRINR

-355 PLFGIRLGAELDSR
+355 PLFGIRLGAELER
-369 SVKMGGYV
+369 RWIEMGGYV

-389 FAVASTSGWRGL
+389 FAVASASGWRGL
-401 EITVAARLGGAIFR
+401 EITVALRLGGAFFR

-421 ADKGTI
+421 ADKEAI
-427 ENRNFALWAFDVEF
+427 EDRNFGLWAFDAEF

-503 LFTWRATAYATYFL
+503 LFNWRADAHATYFL

-545 LFGGSASVETV
+545 LFGGSASVETA

-568 YVRGIYRNGN
+568 YVRGMYRNGN
-578 DSKNKWSDMS
+578 DAKNKWSDMP

-594 FHGELAYLWEHVRTG
+594 FHGELAYLWEHVRPSIY
-609 AHTDMALAQHK
+609 TDFALAQHK

-626 RTPGYITFGAS
+626 RTPGYITFGLSA
-637 LEFRWELELAHYSL
+637 EIRWELALAHYSL
-651 VLRGD
+651 VFRAD
-656 NLLDADVRNHLSR
+656 NLFDADVRNHLSR

-675 EKGRNFSALAK
+675 EKSRNFSALAK

>member
-1 MIMIMNM
+1 
-8 TITIMNTSTNMKISL
+8 MKISL

-42 QNTEQDSAQD
+42 QNTEQNSAQD
-52 FVQDLGSSV
+52 FVQDLGSSI
-61 VQAESPTHA
+61 VQAESPAHA
-70 ILDDLRED
+70 ILEGLRED
-78 DDLKGDKLEREIS
+78 DDLKGDKLERAIS

-151 LTAHRLRVLRDPHIL
+151 LTAHRLRILRGPHIL

-177 QVERR
+177 QVERN
-182 DIPFDD
+182 DIPFGDTL
-188 SIFHGYVSWFGETEQ
+188 FHGYVTGYSESAQ
-203 PGYATA
+203 SGYATA
-209 IGATSSIMGF
+209 VGVNTQVTGA
-219 SLKGELSG
+219 SLKGELSARRMG
-227 RNMRDMETPDGTL
+227 DMETPDGTL
-240 KNTEIKNNSGAM
+240 KNTDIENGSGAV
-252 GAAYS
+252 GAAYA
-257 LGRFKLGASYR
+257 LGRFRFGASYR
-268 WFDSDYGIPGGFI
+268 WFNSDYSIPGGFI
-281 GGHPNGVDID
+281 GGHPNGVDIEM
-291 LWKRDLTLRGL
+291 WKRDLTLRGL

-316 LRVNR
+316 LRINR

-355 PLFGIRLGAELDSR
+355 PLFGIRLGAELER
-369 SVKMGGYV
+369 RWIEMGGYV

-401 EITVAARLGGAIFR
+401 EITVALRLGGAFFR

-427 ENRNFALWAFDVEF
+427 EDRNFGLWAFDAEF

-446 VGKFLTLDV
+446 VGKFLTLDL

-492 GSELEYRSYGD
+492 GSELEYRAYGD
-503 LFTWRATAYATYFL
+503 LFNWRAAAHATYFL

-568 YVRGIYRNGN
+568 YVRGMYRNGN
-578 DSKNKWSDMS
+578 DAKNKWSDMP

-594 FHGELAYLWEHVRTG
+594 FHGEFAYLWEHVRPSIY
-609 AHTDMALAQHK
+609 TDFALAQHK

-626 RTPGYITFGAS
+626 RTPGYITFGLSA
-637 LEFRWELELAHYSL
+637 EIRWELALAHYSL
-651 VLRGD
+651 VFRAD

>member
-1 MIMIMNM
+1 
-8 TITIMNTSTNMKISL
+8 MKISL

-42 QNTEQDSAQD
+42 QNTEQNSAQD

-61 VQAESPTHA
+61 VQAEGPTHA
-70 ILDDLRED
+70 ILDGLRED
-78 DDLKGDKLEREIS
+78 DDLKGDRLEREIS

-126 ELTEDGAFCGD
+126 ELTEDDAFCGD

-151 LTAHRLRVLRDPHIL
+151 LTAHQLRILRGPHIL
-166 AHSFSAAGGVV
+166 AHSFSAAGGVI
-177 QVERR
+177 QVERK
-182 DIPFDD
+182 DIPFND
-188 SIFHGYVSWFGETEQ
+188 SSSDGAPFHGYVAGYSESAQ

-209 IGATSSIMGF
+209 VGANASVAGV

-227 RNMRDMETPDGTL
+227 RRMGDMETPDGTL
-240 KNTEIKNNSGAM
+240 KNTDIENGGGAV
-252 GAAYS
+252 GAAYA
-257 LGRFKLGASYR
+257 LGRFRFGASYR
-268 WFDSDYGIPGGFI
+268 WFNSDYGIPGGFI
-281 GGHPNGVDID
+281 GGHPNGVDIEM
-291 LWKRDLTLRGL
+291 WKRDLTLRGL

-316 LRVNR
+316 LRINR

-355 PLFGIRLGAELDSR
+355 PLLGIHLGTELER
-369 SVKMGGYV
+369 RWIEMGGYV
-377 FTPPTQSYAGSA
+377 FTPPTQSYAASA

-401 EITVAARLGGAIFR
+401 EITFAARLGGAFFR

-427 ENRNFALWAFDVEF
+427 ENRNFGLWAFDVEF

-446 VGKFLTLDV
+446 VGKFLTLDL

-492 GSELEYRSYGD
+492 GSELEYRSYSD
-503 LFTWRATAYATYFL
+503 LFNWRAAAHATYFL

-545 LFGGSASVETV
+545 LFGGSASVETA
-556 AERGIHATASAS
+556 AEQGFRATASAS
-568 YVRGIYRNGN
+568 YVRGQYRNGN
-578 DSKNKWSDMS
+578 DAKNKWSDMP

-594 FHGELAYLWEHVRTG
+594 FHGELAYLWEHVRPSIY
-609 AHTDMALAQHK
+609 TDFALAQHK

-626 RTPGYITFGAS
+626 RTPGYITFGLSA
-637 LEFRWELELAHYSL
+637 EIRWELALAHYSL
-651 VLRGD
+651 VFRAD
-656 NLLDADVRNHLSR
+656 NLLDADIRNHLSR

-675 EKGRNFSALAK
+675 EKSRNFSALAK